1 MSRPLILG
9 LGGTMRAEST
19 SEKALR
25 LSLAAA
31 RERGAETVLLS
42 GADLDLPMYGLA
54 LDGRAARLVD
64 LMRRCDGIIV
74 SSPAFHGGMS
84 GLIKNALDYA
94 EELRGDPRVYLDG
107 IAFGPIVCA
116 AGWQAVGSTLATLR
130 GVAHALRAWPTP
142 MGVGINS
149 LAAPFGADG
158 RALDDGVQ
166 RQLELVA
173 EQVVEFARMRRAST
187 PVPVPRDLP
196 RLAAGR

>member
-25 LSLAAA
+25 VSLAAA
-31 RERGAETVLLS
+31 RERGAETVMLS
-42 GADLDLPMYGLA
+42 GADLDVPMYGLG
-54 LDGRAARLVD
+54 LDGRAARLVE

-94 EELRGDPRVYLDG
+94 EELRSDPRVYLDG

-130 GVAHALRAWPTP
+130 GAHALRAWPTP

-158 RALDDGVQ
+158 RALDEAVQ

-173 EQVVEFARMRRAST
+173 DQVVEFSCMRRASA
-187 PVPVPRDLP
+187 PASVPRDLP